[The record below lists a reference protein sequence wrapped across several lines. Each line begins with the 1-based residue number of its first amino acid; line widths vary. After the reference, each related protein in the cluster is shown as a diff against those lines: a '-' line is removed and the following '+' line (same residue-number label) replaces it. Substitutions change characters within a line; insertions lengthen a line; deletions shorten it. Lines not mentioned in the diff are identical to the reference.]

1 MNYFMLSI
9 PQSGMWPRSGI
20 VLSTA
25 LNDSQIHSDGD
36 RIKDMSTII
45 SEMTIQVS
53 CLPFNSIAGGLELW
67 LVSLVFFCCWR
78 IRALTHFY

>member
-1 MNYFMLSI
+1 MNDFMLSL
-9 PQSGMWPRSGI
+9 PQSGRWSHNGI

-36 RIKDMSTII
+36 RIKDMTTII

-53 CLPFNSIAGGLELW
+53 CLLFNSIAGGLE
-67 LVSLVFFCCWR
+67 F
-78 IRALTHFY
+78 